1 MDTLRRLACSATAR
15 GASTRG
21 GGSDRLIGV
30 LLVKPQSSQEIRL
43 PPISHGIENTM
54 TLFQAGTYFKS
65 LPGLSPQGLLGQ
77 FPGLAISCVAK
88 VAAEEEVCR
97 EAKEK
102 GKPGYVWASTGSSSR
117 WLV

>member
-30 LLVKPQSSQEIRL
+30 LLVKPQSSQEIHL

-65 LPGLSPQGLLGQ
+65 LPGL
-77 FPGLAISCVAK
+77 FPPRPPGAISGTCNK
-88 VAAEEEVCR
+88 LCGEGR
-97 EAKEK
+97 
-102 GKPGYVWASTGSSSR
+102 G
-117 WLV
+117 